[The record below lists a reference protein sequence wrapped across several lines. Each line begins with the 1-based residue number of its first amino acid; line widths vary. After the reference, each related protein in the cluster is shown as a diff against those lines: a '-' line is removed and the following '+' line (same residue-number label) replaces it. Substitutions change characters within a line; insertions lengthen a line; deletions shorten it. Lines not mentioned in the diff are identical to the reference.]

1 MLALFYFKYI
11 YIRYLYKYQQNSKSF
26 LKKVAKATI
35 SMLRFICMGER
46 KSLSLFVSILEIDF
60 EPNSLMIV

>member
-1 MLALFYFKYI
+1 MLYFNLSI
-11 YIRYLYKYQQNSKSF
+11 YILYTYININKIARVF

-60 EPNSLMIV
+60 EPNLLMIV

>member
-1 MLALFYFKYI
+1 MLYFNLSI
-11 YIRYLYKYQQNSKSF
+11 YISYTYININKIAIVF

-60 EPNSLMIV
+60 EPNSLMSV